1 MSAFST
7 LAPPPASR
15 ASSQAATAVTHCAF
29 NSIAGQPVYDQW
41 EGSMVAVSELST
53 WDLGA

>member
-7 LAPPPASR
+7 LAPPASR